1 MEREEIMEKIKSL
14 ASSQGLYGRLY
25 RDLMELDEDEY
36 EQVML
41 ELESQNF
48 KDEVDLVMFIEGQEE
63 QKVKLKDL
71 KLKENEEL
79 FIGYF
84 ENKGFERKINNSIQ
98 RVKGWAFEHI
108 KNNCQELEVSKVKNG
123 YATNFVKKEMNRN
136 I

>member
-48 KDEVDLVMFIEGQEE
+48 KDGVDLIMFIE
-63 QKVKLKDL
+63 
-71 KLKENEEL
+71 
-79 FIGYF
+79 
-84 ENKGFERKINNSIQ
+84 
-98 RVKGWAFEHI
+98 
-108 KNNCQELEVSKVKNG
+108 C
-123 YATNFVKKEMNRN
+123 
-136 I
+136 

>member
-14 ASSQGLYGRLY
+14 ASSQGIYGRLY
-25 RDLMELDEDEY
+25 RKLMELDEEKY
-36 EQVML
+36 NEVMT

-84 ENKGFERKINNSIQ
+84 NNKGFERKINNSIQ

-123 YATNFVKKEMNRN
+123 YATNFAKKEMNRN